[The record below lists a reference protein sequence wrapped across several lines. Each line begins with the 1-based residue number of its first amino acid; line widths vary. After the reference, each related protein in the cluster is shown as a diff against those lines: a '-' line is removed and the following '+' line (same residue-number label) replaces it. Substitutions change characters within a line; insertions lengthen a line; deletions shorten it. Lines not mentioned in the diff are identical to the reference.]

1 MFKQV
6 LQGLIS
12 RVEEVQGAAMIG
24 VDGIPIAEI
33 PVSPGIDLERIA
45 AECTSLIKS
54 AVATGRAL
62 GQGMPQELM
71 LRCQEGQTLL
81 RAVTPE
87 YYLCLVMHPLAST
100 GRARYELQKACHR
113 LEGELH

>member
-1 MFKQV
+1 MFKEV
-6 LQGLIS
+6 LEELI
-12 RVEEVQGAAMIG
+12 RRLEEVKGVAMIG

-33 PVSPGIDLERIA
+33 PVSPELDLERIA

-62 GQGMPQELM
+62 DQGMPQELM
-71 LRCQEGQTLL
+71 LRCEQAQTLL
-81 RAVTPE
+81 RAVTPD
-87 YYLCLVMHPLAST
+87 YYLCLILNPLASS
-100 GRARYELQKACHR
+100 GRARYELDKACQR